1 MLLLCIAVRDNDY
14 PEPVKNPLK
23 IGFGQWYLVVPCWLV
38 AYLYIFFASFF
49 ASLRCFCSSSSV
61 LTRHRCV
68 KFHHLLISHLL
79 FFCKGAESRLFLK
92 ESQKKAMHT
101 KEVNSFL
108 FPFPS
113 QIFFFFL
120 AILKLSIL
128 CYVTIFCMHFLC
140 AAVKTTLSVCSDS
153 ISGDDNDDGDVG
165 DAIWPINFYRFKKKK
180 NIWAFYKAFSTSF
193 LIFFLH
199 FFFHSRFFTFD

>member
-113 QIFFFFL
+113 QIFFFFFGDSQIVDFVL
-120 AILKLSIL
+120 RNN
-128 CYVTIFCMHFLC
+128 FLH
-140 AAVKTTLSVCSDS
+140 
-153 ISGDDNDDGDVG
+153 
-165 DAIWPINFYRFKKKK
+165 
-180 NIWAFYKAFSTSF
+180 AFSVRSSKNNIIGLF
-193 LIFFLH
+193 
-199 FFFHSRFFTFD
+199 RQY

>member
-1 MLLLCIAVRDNDY
+1 MIIIRFVCWKIFRIAVIKRLIVKNHIILWRLILLNHNFFSPVLVWEPYVYLTMLLLCIAVRDNDY

-49 ASLRCFCSSSSV
+49 ASLRCFCPSSSV

-113 QIFFFFL
+113 QIFFFFWRF
-120 AILKLSIL
+120 SN
-128 CYVTIFCMHFLC
+128 CRFCVT
-140 AAVKTTLSVCSDS
+140 
-153 ISGDDNDDGDVG
+153 
-165 DAIWPINFYRFKKKK
+165 
-180 NIWAFYKAFSTSF
+180 
-193 LIFFLH
+193 
-199 FFFHSRFFTFD
+199 